1 MLCSS
6 RSVYVI
12 LWVGYKFYYRTK
24 WIPLSEVD
32 LISGRR
38 EFDEDE
44 AREEEKA
51 AAKGPQSFWR
61 RVWDMS

>member
-1 MLCSS
+1 M
-6 RSVYVI
+6 
-12 LWVGYKFYYRTK
+12 WVGYKFWYKTK

-32 LISGRR
+32 LVSGRR

-61 RVWDMS
+61 RAWEMS